1 MAGPSTAL
9 RTGLPTAVE
18 DAPDDIGDDEDEHAA
33 DHDGD
38 EDPVEDVD
46 VEDQRRML
54 RVRRVV
60 AEPSGREIGRG
71 IRMAATAS
79 DQQVLL
85 DDGAVRVVD
94 PLDVV
99 DAVAIDADRFVGL

>member
-33 DHDGD
+33 DHDRD
-38 EDPVEDVD
+38 EHPVEDVD

-54 RVRRVV
+54 RVGRVV
-60 AEPSGREIGRG
+60 PEPGGWEVGGGVRV
-71 IRMAATAS
+71 AAPAG

-85 DDGAVRVVD
+85 DDGAARVVD

-99 DAVAIDADRFVGL
+99 NAVAIDADRFV